1 MLSHF
6 VLDKDLVYMRIILR
20 GGDKMKKMVLILIF
34 SMLFSSFISIS
45 TSAAAY
51 DEEIMPWYNNVTNIV
66 VTLTIGSNGN
76 ATLKVSYVGSRNVT
90 THARITSKIQQNLSG
105 TWVDININQPNNE
118 WIDESTSSVFTK
130 NHSVQLTSH
139 GTYRAVVVYEISGTG
154 GATDVIERIIEKT
167 Y

>member
-1 MLSHF
+1 MKRLF
-6 VLDKDLVYMRIILR
+6 VIILATSL
-20 GGDKMKKMVLILIF
+20 LIGAF
-34 SMLFSSFISIS
+34 SFNS
-45 TSAAAY
+45 SAATKE
-51 DEEIMPWYNNVTNIV
+51 DEIVPFYNNVMLEKTTFVID
-66 VTLTIGSNGN
+66 TSGN
-76 ATLKVSYVGSRNVT
+76 ATISLLYRGKSGVNSSCV
-90 THARITSKIQQNLSG
+90 IISKIQQNLSG